1 MRAGE
6 VRDRGPGFVA
16 RAGAAVTIYRLSP
29 EVDRVV
35 ILVNP
40 RAGARSAQ
48 APIDRLVAL
57 LVGHGQQ
64 VEISADLSEASGRAN
79 HWYAQGAL
87 RALVAAGGDGTA
99 AELVN
104 RTAPGVPLALF
115 PIGTEN
121 LLARY
126 LKIDR
131 SPQTLDRIICAGT
144 VRRLDAGSA
153 HGRLFLLMASC
164 GFDADVVQRVHLRR
178 GAHIGRLS
186 YLPSILQSLRDYS
199 FPEIRIDFL
208 GDGAGGETLS
218 TSSVRWAFVFNLP
231 CYGGGFRLPAGADG
245 TDGLLDVC
253 SFRQGSFRHAV
264 QLALAAFFGQQQHLA
279 GWEMRRSKHIRI
291 RSTQPVPYQLDGDPG
306 GHLPLELDVV
316 PGRLN
321 VLVAPP
327 ASSSASEK

>member
-1 MRAGE
+1 MT
-6 VRDRGPGFVA
+6 F
-16 RAGAAVTIYRLSP
+16 YRLSP
-29 EVDRVV
+29 EADRVV

-48 APIDRLVAL
+48 PAIDRLVSL
-57 LVGHGQQ
+57 LIGHGQQ
-64 VEISADLSEASGRAN
+64 VEVSADLSEASGRAN
-79 HWYAQGAL
+79 HWHAQGLL

-104 RTAPGVPLALF
+104 RTTPGVPLALF

-131 SPQTLDRIICAGT
+131 SPHMLGRIICDGT
-144 VRRLDAGSA
+144 VLRLDAGCA
-153 HGRLFLLMASC
+153 QGRLFLLMASC
-164 GFDADVVQRVHLRR
+164 GFDADVVERVHLRR
-178 GAHIGRLS
+178 GAHLGRLS
-186 YLPSILQSLRDYS
+186 YLPAILQALRDYP
-199 FPEIRIDFL
+199 FPEIRLDFL
-208 GDGAGGETLS
+208 GTDAGGEAVS

-253 SFRQGSFRHAV
+253 SFRHGSLRHGV
-264 QLALAAFFGQQQHLA
+264 QLAIAALLGQQQHLA
-279 GWEMRRSKHIRI
+279 AWEMRRSKRIRI
-291 RSTQPVPYQLDGDPG
+291 SSGQPVPYQLDGDPG
-306 GHLPLELDVV
+306 GYLPLELGVV

-327 ASSSASEK
+327 ASYCGSEK